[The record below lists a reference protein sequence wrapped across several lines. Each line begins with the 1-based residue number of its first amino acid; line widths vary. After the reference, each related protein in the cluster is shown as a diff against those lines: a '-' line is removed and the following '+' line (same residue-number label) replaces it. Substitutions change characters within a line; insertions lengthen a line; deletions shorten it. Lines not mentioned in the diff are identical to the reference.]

1 MGYYVSGYLEFKNKL
16 IIVVDVILDFVYING
31 DTFEVKVII
40 NGLDDE
46 MDGKRKS
53 LRIRKKGVGESV

>member
-46 MDGKRKS
+46 MDGK
-53 LRIRKKGVGESV
+53 

>member
-31 DTFEVKVII
+31 DMFEVRLLLMV
-40 NGLDDE
+40 
-46 MDGKRKS
+46 
-53 LRIRKKGVGESV
+53 